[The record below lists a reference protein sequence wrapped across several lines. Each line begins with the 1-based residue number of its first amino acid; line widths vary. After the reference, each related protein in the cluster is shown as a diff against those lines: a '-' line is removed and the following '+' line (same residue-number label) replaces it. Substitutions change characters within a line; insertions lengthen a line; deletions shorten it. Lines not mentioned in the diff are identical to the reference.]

1 MKKLTKNIS
10 NIKSICDNKKVR
22 LGAGLLAGFVFLA
35 WAWCVT
41 TRPGVGVIDFS
52 VAQGK
57 AKVYQSVINE
67 QKKYEEQIRV
77 RMVADSGDIEKEAS
91 ELEKK
96 KSSMK
101 PEEYQKKMLSL
112 QNRMM
117 VVQEKYRPAI
127 ERIMAASQIA
137 LKGAEK
143 EIAQAVEQTAR
154 QKGVKVLLPVN
165 SVLYADKKADMTDAF
180 VKNLDKLVQTVSYP
194 DPAKLGG

>member
-10 NIKSICDNKKVR
+10 KIKPICANKKVR
-22 LGAGLLAGFVFLA
+22 LAGCLLAGIIVLS

-41 TRPGVGVIDFS
+41 TRPGVGVIDFA

-57 AKVYQSVINE
+57 AKVYQSVIQE

-77 RMVADSGDIEKEAS
+77 RIVADSGDIEKEAA

-96 KSSMK
+96 KASMK
-101 PEEYQKKMLSL
+101 PEEYQKKMMSL

-117 VVQEKYRPAI
+117 VIQEKYRPAI

-143 EIAQAVEQTAR
+143 EIAKAVEQTAR
-154 QKGVKVLLPVN
+154 QKGVKVLLPVT